1 VGGSNKYASA
11 KSLIDAHAWLQQ
23 EASCIPSQTQ
33 CQRQHHSDTVWLKI
47 NMNALLPTL
56 FAACPTGHTKPVHS
70 CAWNGMLKV
79 LASGSSDR
87 RVLLWNPFSCRT
99 LGTLEGHTAP
109 EVCLASNERD
119 MQIISAA
126 ANNTVKVGGVLRQ
139 GLHDAVSAS
148 L

>member
-1 VGGSNKYASA
+1 MLLACM
-11 KSLIDAHAWLQQ
+11 LHA
-23 EASCIPSQTQ
+23 A
-33 CQRQHHSDTVWLKI
+33 
-47 NMNALLPTL
+47 
-56 FAACPTGHTKPVHS
+56 GHTKPVHC

-109 EVCLASNERD
+109 VVCLASNQRD

-126 ANNTVKVGGVLRQ
+126 ADNTVKVGWVLCWTFVMLSVSIEMGYEC
-139 GLHDAVSAS
+139 GLVCRCGKHGKHCWPDEVTDCTSYWGLLCPHNS
-148 L
+148 TGCGL